1 MTKNYT
7 RREKAVIFLMT
18 LDEGTVGQ
26 VLDSLEKREIQR
38 VANYITK
45 LEDVVFGMGGPKDSR
60 AGIDNAFPPSGTDPE
75 WSKLL

>member
-26 VLDSLEKREIQR
+26 VLD
-38 VANYITK
+38 K
-45 LEDVVFGMGGPKDSR
+45 LGR
-60 AGIDNAFPPSGTDPE
+60 TRNPE
-75 WSKLL
+75 GSKLYDQT